1 MRAGEESGRKRGPRA
16 QRDDGWFVFF
26 FAFFCGKDFG
36 PHFPEQP
43 GRPLYLEIFGVLF
56 CGKYVVSRL

>member
-1 MRAGEESGRKRGPRA
+1 VSI
-16 QRDDGWFVFF
+16 
-26 FAFFCGKDFG
+26 AFFCGKDFG
-36 PHFPEQP
+36 PHFPEQA